1 MCFSL
6 SLPPSS
12 LSFSLPLPLSPS
24 LSFTLLNSEVEMNF
38 DFSVSC
44 RVLRDALGRR
54 YGVRN
59 PSFYGLRHQG
69 RVHVVY
75 TYICSQVTGIV
86 ATPHSLALPSF
97 APFFI
102 LCTHFCFFLLP
113 QPPPLPT
120 SSPLLYPPSTLLPC
134 PVSQGIDLNLELSPH
149 DQGVLGEFPIM
160 LVRHENRVS
169 APLPHEPPVVTK
181 GEYTGYQATHSDN
194 ARDHR
199 MSFLQ
204 EGEGCVM
211 WVRAVGISVNVRG
224 R

>member
-1 MCFSL
+1 
-6 SLPPSS
+6 
-12 LSFSLPLPLSPS
+12 
-24 LSFTLLNSEVEMNF
+24 MNF

-59 PSFYGLRHQG
+59 PSFYSLRHQG

-75 TYICSQVTGIV
+75 TCIRSQFTGIV
-86 ATPHSLALPSF
+86 ATPHSLILPSF

-102 LCTHFCFFLLP
+102 LCTHFCSFLLP
-113 QPPPLPT
+113 QPPPLTT
-120 SSPLLYPPSTLLPC
+120 SSPLLYPRSTPHSC
-134 PVSQGIDLNLELSPH
+134 PVSQGVDLNLELSPH
-149 DQGVLGEFPIM
+149 DQGVLGEFPLV

-211 WVRAVGISVNVRG
+211 
-224 R
+224 